1 MEDTTTMKRLI
12 IAFASALMLTAIGPT
27 AEAVTW
33 GFNLST
39 TGDPCSWYSE
49 TAVETGSP
57 EYDYFWEL
65 TAASLLTEG
74 DISVSILDEIQ
85 PTSGSGTESLPFQIF
100 YPAKPLHIELEGI
113 TCGIYLA
120 VDADGYSTATIP
132 DSAKNPLIL
141 GTRSGHPVIAAQ
153 FSGELTVIPVPEPAM
168 VLLLGAGSLLLI
180 RKRKE

>member
-1 MEDTTTMKRLI
+1 MEDRTAMNRLI
-12 IAFASALMLTAIGPT
+12 IAFTFALALTAFGST

-39 TGDPCSWYSE
+39 TGDPCSWGSE

-57 EYDYFWEL
+57 QYDYFWQL

-85 PTSGSGTESLPFQIF
+85 PNSGSGTKPLPFQIF
-100 YPAKPLHIELEGI
+100 FPLRPLHIELEGI
-113 TCGIYLA
+113 TCHIYLA
-120 VDADGYSTATIP
+120 VDGDGYAMAAIP
-132 DSAKNPLIL
+132 DSATNPLIL

-168 VLLLGAGSLLLI
+168 VLLLGAGSLVLI
-180 RKRKE
+180 RKRRE